1 VETKVDLLQQT
12 LPITHS
18 TLIGSRMNTER

>member
-1 VETKVDLLQQT
+1 MDLLQQT
-12 LPITHS
+12 LPIAHS